1 MSKVDWSKAPEWAEC
16 VVIPSY
22 TKFSTDYF
30 WSEKPTAYA
39 RMIRIETGVEH
50 TMNVPVFW
58 TIIEER
64 PVDVTSKTTMSK
76 IDWSKAPEWATCAV
90 IQSLSTDY
98 FWSEKPRS
106 GARMMDVQTGFVLE
120 MKRPE
125 FWEIVEERPNI
136 PTLADDRL
144 IMTPKAGR
152 NTYEQ
157 FIANGW
163 NDDQLIESGYATR
176 LSDDLKRSPTPPIEI
191 QPSSR
196 CAFTPVEQPSTAPEL
211 LNRAA
216 QLLVERG
223 KQYDKSGE
231 ERSAAAI
238 VAAFNIITKRDLT
251 PGEGWLF
258 MVLLKA
264 VRFYSNTETPHRD
277 SLEDMIAFAALH
289 AEEYLNDK

>member
-16 VVIPSY
+16 VVIRTGYQLSDHY
-22 TKFSTDYF
+22 H
-30 WSEKPTAYA
+30 WSELPRSQA
-39 RMIRIETGVEH
+39 RMMKIETGTNFLMSDPAFWLIVEH
-50 TMNVPVFW
+50 
-58 TIIEER
+58 R
-64 PVDVTSKTTMSK
+64 PVGVIAKTAMTTMK
-76 IDWSKAPEWATCAV
+76 WD
-90 IQSLSTDY
+90 D
-98 FWSEKPRS
+98 F
-106 GARMMDVQTGFVLE
+106 
-120 MKRPE
+120 
-125 FWEIVEERPNI
+125 EIVAVRPME
-136 PTLADDRL
+136 A
-144 IMTPKAGR
+144 
-152 NTYEQ
+152 
-157 FIANGW
+157 
-163 NDDQLIESGYATR
+163 
-176 LSDDLKRSPTPPIEI
+176 
-191 QPSSR
+191 QPSNT
-196 CAFTPVEQPSTAPEL
+196 CAFTPADQPSTAPEL

-216 QLLVERG
+216 QLLAERG

>member
-1 MSKVDWSKAPEWAEC
+1 MSKVDWSKAPDWAEC
-16 VVIPSY
+16 VVIRTGYQLSVHY
-22 TKFSTDYF
+22 H
-30 WSEKPTAYA
+30 WSELPRSQA
-39 RMIRIETGVEH
+39 RMMKIETDTNFLMSDPAFWRIVEH
-50 TMNVPVFW
+50 
-58 TIIEER
+58 R

-76 IDWSKAPEWATCAV
+76 IDWSKAPDWATCAV
-90 IQSLSTDY
+90 VQSLSTDY

-106 GARMMDVQTGFVLE
+106 GARMMDVQTGLILE

-125 FWEIVEERPNI
+125 FWEIAAVRPME
-136 PTLADDRL
+136 P
-144 IMTPKAGR
+144 
-152 NTYEQ
+152 Q
-157 FIANGW
+157 H
-163 NDDQLIESGYATR
+163 S
-176 LSDDLKRSPTPPIEI
+176 SP
-191 QPSSR
+191 
-196 CAFTPVEQPSTAPEL
+196 CAFTPADQPSTAPEL

-216 QLLVERG
+216 ELLAERG